1 MGMAV
6 RLGAFVRKALGGA
19 SFPAQGYLPTL
30 GSTPSATG
38 LLISQ
43 GTAMAVGAVYACVTI
58 RSQDMARC
66 TPRIYRAKPDGS
78 REIVTNHWAAKLLK
92 RPNRQ
97 QTWFEFMEQMNA
109 AYLLRGNAY

>member
-1 MGMAV
+1 MGIAS

-19 SFPAQGYLPTL
+19 SFPSQGYLPTL

-43 GTAMAVGAVYACVTI
+43 GTAMSVSGLYACVTI

-66 TPRIYRAKPDGS
+66 TPRLYKPKPDGS
-78 REIVTNHWAAKLLK
+78 RDVVTDHPLAKLLK
-92 RPNRQ
+92 KPNRAQ
-97 QTWFEFMEQMNA
+97 VWFEWMEQMNA
-109 AYLLRGNAY
+109 AYLLRG

>member
-43 GTAMAVGAVYACVTI
+43 GTAMSVSAVYACVTI
-58 RSQDMARC
+58 RSQDVARC
-66 TPRIYRAKPDGS
+66 TPRLFYEKPKSGT
-78 REIVTNHWAAKLLK
+78 RERIFEHDVVELFKK
-92 RPNRQ
+92 PNSQ
-97 QTWFEFMEQMNA
+97 QTW
-109 AYLLRGNAY
+109 